1 MAEIYFKGNK
11 SQLDMNIPLPESYWI
26 GQELDWESPPMPVVL
41 SVELPF
47 WIMVPNC
54 LQEIEIHGHVF
65 KVEIR
70 DDFVELYVVSMGDS
84 RSTCAYM
91 GPPTRKVKPELE
103 KLIKKRHVQT
113 MYRKCKTVLRIYSAC
128 NKDVLVALNEEGRRF
143 RSGYLYIQSFCE
155 AHLEL
160 INYLIQ
166 HYRLSTYD
174 FFAYEVSPWDIPIW
188 FVKSDIVD
196 LSIILL
202 DYAEW
207 DEKPIIHESD
217 GSQERYKLIEPD
229 ELKSSMLRQSSAGE
243 FELLD
248 ALNLMER
255 GDYSS
260 AIRRVTTAIEAQ
272 LEFILRQ
279 QLLKKFSP
287 EEVEIGLKASEND
300 FTGRLRQYLRL
311 SKRKIPKILSEEL
324 NTTRAIRH
332 LIVHTGLRISFNN
345 RGIAQKAIDT
355 GRWIFNWLENQPV
368 RSTAREKRLGL
379 RSLGRHFTLFDAEIL
394 DTGVKV
400 HKPSSL

>member
-1 MAEIYFKGNK
+1 
-11 SQLDMNIPLPESYWI
+11 
-26 GQELDWESPPMPVVL
+26 
-41 SVELPF
+41 
-47 WIMVPNC
+47 
-54 LQEIEIHGHVF
+54 
-65 KVEIR
+65 
-70 DDFVELYVVSMGDS
+70 
-84 RSTCAYM
+84 
-91 GPPTRKVKPELE
+91 
-103 KLIKKRHVQT
+103 
-113 MYRKCKTVLRIYSAC
+113 
-128 NKDVLVALNEEGRRF
+128 
-143 RSGYLYIQSFCE
+143 
-155 AHLEL
+155 
-160 INYLIQ
+160 
-166 HYRLSTYD
+166 
-174 FFAYEVSPWDIPIW
+174 
-188 FVKSDIVD
+188 
-196 LSIILL
+196 L

-243 FELLD
+243 FESLD

-287 EEVEIGLKASEND
+287 EEVEIRLKASEND

-355 GRWIFNWLENQPV
+355 GRWIFNWIENQPV